1 MLDDPLV
8 NVEAQRFT
16 KHKPASGLT
25 NLNDV
30 VQPALDCDFG
40 FEQMWRFDQIAS
52 RTAVSPAHSNSL
64 ISRGKSAE
72 VRLSFSPRSSP
83 AT

>member
-1 MLDDPLV
+1 MLDYSLV
-8 NVEAQRFT
+8 DVEPQRFP
-16 KHKPASGLT
+16 KNEPASGLT

-40 FEQMWRFDQIAS
+40 FEQMWRFDQIAWNRRQS
-52 RTAVSPAHSNSL
+52 SPFQFADL
-64 ISRGKSAE
+64 AGKSAE

-83 AT
+83 ATW